1 MIDVSE
7 ILPNLFVGTF
17 PKGPV
22 DIDRL
27 QREGVT
33 AVLNAQTDDDMA
45 HWGINWNRMESNYR
59 EAGVEYRR
67 VPVQD
72 FSKDDLRQ
80 QLPKCVDVLDELLR
94 GGRTVY
100 VHCNMGVNRSPSIA
114 IAYLHWVLGW
124 DLGKA
129 TDHVMKC
136 RSCDP
141 YVDVIELASKDRQR
155 QE

>member
-1 MIDVSE
+1 MIDVSQ
-7 ILPNLFVGTF
+7 ILPNLSVGTF

-27 QREGVT
+27 CREGVT
-33 AVLNAQTDDDMA
+33 AVLNVQTDDDMDA
-45 HWGINWNRMESNYR
+45 WGVKWNRMESYYR
-59 EAGVEYRR
+59 EAGIEVRR

-72 FSKDDLRQ
+72 FSKDDLRR
-80 QLPKCVDVLDELLR
+80 QLPKCVEVLDELLSQ
-94 GGRTVY
+94 GHTVY

-114 IAYLHWVLGW
+114 IAYLHWILGW
-124 DLGKA
+124 DLEKA

-141 YVDVIELASKDRQR
+141 YLDAIELAGEDRKR
-155 QE
+155 NE